1 MTNTRQTR
9 TIPEMTELP
18 RPIWSRSESWGAGGS
33 ITEWHQHTWGQFTY
47 VSSGILKVETIKAS
61 YTSLPNY
68 GIWIPNGVKHRVIS
82 DKTSEMRSLYVASDT
97 ITHSAWQRPLV
108 CQMTPL
114 LRELIIHFSN
124 YPPHYSKESKQ
135 ARVAQVI
142 IDQFE
147 SLTTVEMALPY
158 PTDKRLIQI
167 CHLLQDQPASRQSI
181 DEWGKRVGLTG
192 RSVSRLFMNQ
202 TGMTFQKWRQRARL
216 LHALSLL
223 LKSEPIAQVAY
234 QCGYDSLSAFNQAFK
249 HQFGCTASQLPLTL
263 MQL

>member
-1 MTNTRQTR
+1 
-9 TIPEMTELP
+9 
-18 RPIWSRSESWGAGGS
+18 
-33 ITEWHQHTWGQFTY
+33 
-47 VSSGILKVETIKAS
+47 
-61 YTSLPNY
+61 
-68 GIWIPNGVKHRVIS
+68 
-82 DKTSEMRSLYVASDT
+82 
-97 ITHSAWQRPLV
+97 
-108 CQMTPL
+108 
-114 LRELIIHFSN
+114 
-124 YPPHYSKESKQ
+124 
-135 ARVAQVI
+135 
-142 IDQFE
+142 

-202 TGMTFQKWRQRARL
+202 TGMTFQKWRQRVRL

-223 LKSEPIAQVAY
+223 LKPEPIAQVAY

-249 HQFGCTASQLPLTL
+249 LQFGCTASQLPLTL